1 MSFGL
6 TSTFVVNEGQP
17 AAWVS
22 LLADFPPN
30 KINGRI
36 LYATDTL
43 EIYIDIVP
51 SVGPAQRRQL
61 TSKATEVDNG
71 LSLIENSGIPDIL
84 VLGGA
89 LIQSTDIQTN
99 GNAMTLDNVGI
110 ATVEITSGVPVPN
123 STILLTN
130 KSDGMQY
137 KILAEQL

>member
-43 EIYIDIVP
+43 EIYIDLVP
-51 SVGPAQRRQL
+51 NVGAPTRRQL
-61 TSKATEVDNG
+61 TSKATLFENG
-71 LSLIENSGIPDIL
+71 LSIIDQGPIPNIA
-84 VLGGA
+84 VLGGS
-89 LIQSTDIQTN
+89 LIQETN
-99 GNAMTLDNVGI
+99 IDTAGQSFTFDNIGI
-110 ATVEITSGVPVPN
+110 AKIQHTTGNVNPNGTIILIDSKTGLAYKVRVEEI
-123 STILLTN
+123 
-130 KSDGMQY
+130 
-137 KILAEQL
+137 